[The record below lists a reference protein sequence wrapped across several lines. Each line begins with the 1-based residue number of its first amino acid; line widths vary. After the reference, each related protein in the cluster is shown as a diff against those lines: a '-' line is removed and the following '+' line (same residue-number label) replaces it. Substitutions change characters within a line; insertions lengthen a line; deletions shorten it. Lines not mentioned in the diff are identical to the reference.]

1 MQRTEGVPLSTEQA
15 TSAVPARPSRSARVR
30 RPTRRTL
37 VWAVALIVWFVV
49 GAVWAF
55 LPPAGAVVGEHW
67 GALAIFAMLA
77 GLFALAEIFVV
88 HVQFRR
94 DAHSFSLL
102 EVPLVVG
109 LVFAPPGTVVLAVV
123 VAGAVVLALHRRQSV
138 IKLCFNVGV
147 YALEVTLALLL
158 FSALAGEASSIGLRV
173 VVAAALAALCES
185 AVGILLVFIAISISE
200 ASLRLGELARS
211 LQFGLLTSGFATGL
225 GLTAAILLED
235 KPAMVWL
242 MLIPTAGIHLASWA
256 YASER
261 RRHEDLEF
269 LYESTR
275 LLHQSPELDAA
286 VSALLHQARDAFRC
300 DIAEVL
306 LLGAAGEHLERAVV
320 GPADQVE
327 LFAPIPA
334 DPFSRSWLARAHSG
348 PWIATTDDSDEALPY
363 LGQRGFHDAIAAPL
377 TRDGRVTGVLTLA
390 NRQSEVTGFH
400 NEDLRV
406 AGTLANHISVALE
419 NGRLEVSL
427 EQLRVLERRMHH
439 QAHHD
444 ALTGLANRSLF
455 HDLVTDALAEHGGD
469 HVAALFIDLDDF
481 KTVND
486 TLGHAA
492 GDELLV
498 AVSRRL

>member
-15 TSAVPARPSRSARVR
+15 TSAASARPSRWARVR

-37 VWAVALIVWFVV
+37 VWAVTLIVWFVV

-200 ASLRLGELARS
+200 ASLRLSELARS

-235 KPAMVWL
+235 KPGMVWL

-286 VSALLHQARDAFRC
+286 VSALLHQ
-300 DIAEVL
+300 
-306 LLGAAGEHLERAVV
+306 
-320 GPADQVE
+320 
-327 LFAPIPA
+327 
-334 DPFSRSWLARAHSG
+334 
-348 PWIATTDDSDEALPY
+348 
-363 LGQRGFHDAIAAPL
+363 
-377 TRDGRVTGVLTLA
+377 
-390 NRQSEVTGFH
+390 
-400 NEDLRV
+400 
-406 AGTLANHISVALE
+406 
-419 NGRLEVSL
+419 
-427 EQLRVLERRMHH
+427 
-439 QAHHD
+439 
-444 ALTGLANRSLF
+444 
-455 HDLVTDALAEHGGD
+455 
-469 HVAALFIDLDDF
+469 
-481 KTVND
+481 
-486 TLGHAA
+486 
-492 GDELLV
+492 
-498 AVSRRL
+498 